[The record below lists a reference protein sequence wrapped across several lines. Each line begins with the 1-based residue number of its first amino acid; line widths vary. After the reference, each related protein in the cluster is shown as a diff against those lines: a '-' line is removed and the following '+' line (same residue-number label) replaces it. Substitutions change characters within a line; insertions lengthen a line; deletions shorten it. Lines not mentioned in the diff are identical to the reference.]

1 LGRAGRRVRPIFML
15 FSFAS
20 PVHSEVIRLKSPR
33 TAAGTESAVSAQRW
47 RRKFSPAMPAVWS
60 LAGVAICTWGAFR
73 LGQTSAFPGFLYLVF
88 VVLAA
93 RYGGFWQATVVSV
106 AAASC
111 LDYFFVP
118 PIFSFDMSPENCAA
132 LGAFE
137 LTSLIISRLSSNAQ
151 AVAKE
156 AVAGRRDMERLY
168 ETSRRILLLN
178 RSGEPGGP
186 ITALIRDIFEL
197 QTVTLFDAVPAATF
211 QSGEAS
217 AEAEQGTRDAY
228 CLGVRSFDQKT
239 KSCYCVVRVGTQAV
253 GGLGMTGAG
262 MTSRAV
268 TALASLTGIALERA
282 RAAQGESRALAARQ
296 TEQARTAVLDAL
308 AHEFKT
314 PLTVIRTASSGL
326 LTVGG
331 LTDLQSELLTVID
344 RQAATLDHLGAD
356 PHRARPV
363 TQQRATLFRAGL
375 SG

>member
-1 LGRAGRRVRPIFML
+1 ML

-33 TAAGTESAVSAQRW
+33 SGTATESAEGPAYTW
-47 RRKFSPAMPAVWS
+47 RRNISPAMPAAWS

-106 AAASC
+106 VAASC

-118 PIFSFDMSPENCAA
+118 PIFSFDMSPENWAA

-186 ITALIRDIFEL
+186 ITGLIRDIFDL
-197 QTVTLFDAVPAATF
+197 QTVTFFDAVPAATF
-211 QSGEAS
+211 QSRGTLLRLTPKEFDLLHYLMSHRGLPVPHSKLLQVVWGFGYGQELEYLRTFVHQLRRKLEHDPSSPEYLLTEHHFGYRFREA
-217 AEAEQGTRDAY
+217 T
-228 CLGVRSFDQKT
+228 
-239 KSCYCVVRVGTQAV
+239 AV
-253 GGLGMTGAG
+253 GP
-262 MTSRAV
+262 
-268 TALASLTGIALERA
+268 ER
-282 RAAQGESRALAARQ
+282 
-296 TEQARTAVLDAL
+296 
-308 AHEFKT
+308 
-314 PLTVIRTASSGL
+314 P
-326 LTVGG
+326 
-331 LTDLQSELLTVID
+331 
-344 RQAATLDHLGAD
+344 
-356 PHRARPV
+356 
-363 TQQRATLFRAGL
+363 
-375 SG
+375 